1 MKRCLWRGGFREQD
15 RGDNG
20 AVTSTLGSPTASP
33 TPPATPPAPVPPA
46 SRVARP
52 GWRDP
57 RLWVGVAIVAAS
69 VILGS
74 RVLASADDTVAV
86 WVVAEDAAAGEV
98 LGPDDLETAR
108 LRFADDD
115 RLARYFTVDDALP
128 EALRLRRGL
137 GAGDLLP
144 RDALGEESLA
154 DIVELPVPVAPLL
167 VPPAVTAGSVVDV
180 YVSDRGATSG
190 SQGRRVDT
198 GPARPALAEVTVV
211 DAPRPDD
218 AFAASGDRQV
228 VLAVEASAVSTFYGV
243 LDAMSDPVVSIVRR
257 G

>member
-1 MKRCLWRGGFREQD
+1 M
-15 RGDNG
+15 
-20 AVTSTLGSPTASP
+20 TSTLGSPTASP
-33 TPPATPPAPVPPA
+33 TPPAPRPPGSTTAGVPPA
-46 SRVARP
+46 SRVSRP

-69 VILGS
+69 VVLGS

-86 WVVAEDAAAGEV
+86 WVVAEDAVAGEV
-98 LGPDDLETAR
+98 LDPDDLDTAR
-108 LRFADDD
+108 LRFADGD
-115 RLARYFTVDDALP
+115 RLARYFTVDDVLP

-144 RDALGEESLA
+144 RDALGEEALA
-154 DIVELPVPVAPLL
+154 DTVELPVPVAPLL

-190 SQGRRVDT
+190 SDRRRVET
-198 GPARPALAEVTVV
+198 EPSLPALAAVSVV
-211 DAPRPDD
+211 DAPRPDE
-218 AFAASGDRQV
+218 AFAASGDRQI
-228 VLAVEASAVSTFYGV
+228 VLAVEAAAVATFYGV
-243 LDAMSDPVVSIVRR
+243 MDAMNDPVVSIVRR